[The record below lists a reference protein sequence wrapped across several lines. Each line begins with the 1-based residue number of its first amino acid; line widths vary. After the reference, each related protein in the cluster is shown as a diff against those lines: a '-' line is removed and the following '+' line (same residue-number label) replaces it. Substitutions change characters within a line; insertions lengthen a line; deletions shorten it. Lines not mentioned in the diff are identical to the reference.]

1 MTSNRV
7 CDGSFG
13 PPCESQVRSSSIICQ
28 RIYHAN
34 VIFVRTCAL
43 SRYKFSVTIFS
54 RIAIHYRHECKM
66 RPMVVDGP
74 WSVSLCI
81 AKDGSVD
88 QDVVLALTRLSP
100 RNHVGLLDEG
110 RDPPRKDA
118 VLGTYSGMPA
128 RSIFS
133 TLFARRRHVRC
144 VISLPVLYGNFF

>member
-54 RIAIHYRHECKM
+54 RIATLQARVQNATYGCR
-66 RPMVVDGP
+66 
-74 WSVSLCI
+74 WSVVCL
-81 AKDGSVD
+81 SVYCE
-88 QDVVLALTRLSP
+88 RWLSRSRFRFGVNSVEP
-100 RNHVGLLDEG
+100 KEPLDEG
-110 RDPPRKDA
+110 RDPPRKEA

-128 RSIFS
+128 RWIFS

-144 VISLPVLYGNFF
+144 VISLSVLYGNFS